1 MSLVLLLLLAVA
13 TRCATRSSTSGWR
26 DFRVDAQKP
35 CDDERDAS
43 ECGAATLQQYARW
56 HRLMVD
62 QIRAGTVECGDVR
75 ALLFSPTDGVRQL
88 RVKKR
93 LFGEK
98 FGFCF

>member
-1 MSLVLLLLLAVA
+1 MNGFALLLVAVA
-13 TRCATRSSTSGWR
+13 MCCAARSSTSGWR

-62 QIRAGTVECGDVR
+62 QIRAGNVECSDVR
-75 ALLFSPTDGVRQL
+75 ALLFSPTDGVRAPACQKAL
-88 RVKKR
+88 
-93 LFGEK
+93 LL
-98 FGFCF
+98 